1 MDVTQRLHDGPPRH
15 QPLQDFWGGRTTVLT
30 VRLEDLPAGYQ
41 RVDRLTLDIREL
53 REIGIPPVPLT
64 LIHQSKGPGDLG
76 VERRKL
82 YKSLARLHD
91 DAEGA
96 EPEGGPTKKL
106 KVKSAVRN
114 AMRGTDADETG
125 GEEDPDAGLGLV
137 GGPPAEADPEKS
149 ETAMPAAQGEKAA
162 TAPQESSKVE
172 TTAEGSMIT
181 WRANIAEGMG
191 TPRKAETAGED
202 GQQEENKTQQS
213 NAPMDFSS
221 LLGRGQQWWCN
232 KKAAAAAAE
241 RLLDRVAPIIVG
253 HKKMPLPSEA
263 PSLVTQSPAASPTQ
277 DLFPAE
283 EDDQTCG
290 TQLPREFEEAF
301 DVVASQGQ

>member
-30 VRLEDLPAGYQ
+30 VRLEDLPAGYK

-53 REIGIPPVPLT
+53 RDIGIPPVPLT
-64 LIHQSKGPGDLG
+64 LIHESKEPEDLG

-82 YKSLARLHD
+82 FKSLARLHD

-96 EPEGGPTKKL
+96 QPEGGPTKKL
-106 KVKSAVRN
+106 KVQSAVRN

-181 WRANIAEGMG
+181 WRAATAEGMG

-202 GQQEENKTQQS
+202 GQQEEKNTQQS
-213 NAPMDFSS
+213 HAPMDFSS
-221 LLGRGQQWWCN
+221 LFGRE
-232 KKAAAAAAE
+232 KAAAAAAE
-241 RLLDRVAPIIVG
+241 RLLDRVQPIIVG
-253 HKKMPLPSEA
+253 HKKMRLPAEP
-263 PSLVTQSPAASPTQ
+263 PSLVTQSPAASPTK
-277 DLFPAE
+277 DLFPAD
-283 EDDQTCG
+283 DDQTCG
-290 TQLPREFEEAF
+290 TQLPCDFEGAL
-301 DVVASQGQ
+301 DVVESQGQ

>member
-30 VRLEDLPAGYQ
+30 VRLEDLPAGYK

-64 LIHQSKGPGDLG
+64 LIHQSKEPADLG

-82 YKSLARLHD
+82 FKSLARLHD

-96 EPEGGPTKKL
+96 QPEGGPTKKL
-106 KVKSAVRN
+106 KVQSAVRN

-181 WRANIAEGMG
+181 WRAATAEGMG

-202 GQQEENKTQQS
+202 GQQEEKKTQQS
-213 NAPMDFSS
+213 HAPMDFAS
-221 LLGRGQQWWCN
+221 
-232 KKAAAAAAE
+232 
-241 RLLDRVAPIIVG
+241 LLDRVQPIIVG
-253 HKKMPLPSEA
+253 HKKMRLPAEP
-263 PSLVTQSPAASPTQ
+263 PSLVTQSPAASPTK
-277 DLFPAE
+277 DLFPAD
-283 EDDQTCG
+283 DDQTCG
-290 TQLPREFEEAF
+290 TQLPREFGEAF
-301 DVVASQGQ
+301 DVVGSQDQ

>member
-30 VRLEDLPAGYQ
+30 VRLEDLPAGYH

-64 LIHQSKGPGDLG
+64 LIHQSKEPADLG

-82 YKSLARLHD
+82 FKSLARLHD

-96 EPEGGPTKKL
+96 QPEGGPTKKL

-181 WRANIAEGMG
+181 WRAATAQGMG

-202 GQQEENKTQQS
+202 GQQEEKNTQQS
-213 NAPMDFSS
+213 HAPMDFSS
-221 LLGRGQQWWCN
+221 LFGRGQQWCN

-241 RLLDRVAPIIVG
+241 RLLDRVQPIIVG
-253 HKKMPLPSEA
+253 HKKMRLPAEP
-263 PSLVTQSPAASPTQ
+263 PSLVTQSPAASPTK
-277 DLFPAE
+277 DLFPAD
-283 EDDQTCG
+283 DDQTCG
-290 TQLPREFEEAF
+290 TQLPREFGEAF
-301 DVVASQGQ
+301 DVVASQDQ